1 MECPH
6 CEKELPSPP
15 ESFTSHFD
23 KNKRWTHDSMICPYC
38 KKEISGSYEG
48 LSTVPDE
55 EKPKLVKAKKWDEW
69 K

>member
-1 MECPH
+1 
-6 CEKELPSPP
+6 
-15 ESFTSHFD
+15 
-23 KNKRWTHDSMICPYC
+23 MICPYC